1 MAFEVVYEYTPLPI
15 SRKYSEKFKFAF
27 MSLIPTPGLSVRQRS
42 AIEPAPTTRGSM
54 MMKFVLFLALS
65 IAALAIIAAF
75 AVGGENSADGG
86 RYDYRASSDQVLPFA
101 RPPRT
106 VR

>member
-1 MAFEVVYEYTPLPI
+1 MAFEAVYEYPPVTI
-15 SRKYSEKFKFAF
+15 SRKYSEKLEFAF
-27 MSLIPTPGLSVRQRS
+27 MSLIPNPGLSVRQRS
-42 AIEPAPTTRGSM
+42 AIGPAPTTRGSI
-54 MMKFVLFLALS
+54 MMKFVLFLALG
-65 IAALAIIAAF
+65 IAALGIVAALAI
-75 AVGGENSADGG
+75 GDGPEGG